1 MHTRGGD
8 AVTTRSGVAVTPR
21 VCIIFLIIQRPVVN
35 YSAYTTVA
43 TPQDID
49 QMIYFKAFVRFF
61 YLNRY
66 WELDYFFRISSNA
79 SLANSKTS
87 F

>member
-1 MHTRGGD
+1 MGRLIIRKIMHTRGGD
-8 AVTTRSGVAVTPR
+8 AVAKRSGVAVTPR
-21 VCIIFLIIQRPVVN
+21 VCIIFLIIQQTEVN

-49 QMIYFKAFVRFF
+49 QMIYFKAFFRFF

-66 WELDYFFRISSNA
+66 CE
-79 SLANSKTS
+79 
-87 F
+87 

>member
-1 MHTRGGD
+1 M
-8 AVTTRSGVAVTPR
+8 TRSGVAVTPR
-21 VCIIFLIIQRPVVN
+21 VGIIFLIIQQTEVN

-49 QMIYFKAFVRFF
+49 QMICFKAFVRFF

-66 WELDYFFRISSNA
+66 CE
-79 SLANSKTS
+79 
-87 F
+87 

>member
-1 MHTRGGD
+1 MQTRREA
-8 AVTTRSGVAVTPR
+8 AVKPR
-21 VCIIFLIIQRPVVN
+21 VCIIFSNQLLGDN

-49 QMIYFKAFVRFF
+49 QMIYFKAFVWFF

-66 WELDYFFRISSNA
+66 CE
-79 SLANSKTS
+79 
-87 F
+87 

>member
-1 MHTRGGD
+1 MR
-8 AVTTRSGVAVTPR
+8 VVAITPR
-21 VCIIFLIIQRPVVN
+21 VCIIFLMIQWTEVN

-49 QMIYFKAFVRFF
+49 QMIYFKASVRFF

-66 WELDYFFRISSNA
+66 CE
-79 SLANSKTS
+79 
-87 F
+87 

>member
-8 AVTTRSGVAVTPR
+8 AATTRSG
-21 VCIIFLIIQRPVVN
+21 VN

-49 QMIYFKAFVRFF
+49 QMIYFKASVQFF
-61 YLNRY
+61 YIY
-66 WELDYFFRISSNA
+66 KA
-79 SLANSKTS
+79 
-87 F
+87 

>member
-1 MHTRGGD
+1 MTGRWSIRKIMHTRGGD

-21 VCIIFLIIQRPVVN
+21 VCIIFLIIQRTEVN

-61 YLNRY
+61 YLNHY
-66 WELDYFFRISSNA
+66 WD
-79 SLANSKTS
+79 
-87 F
+87 